1 MNLIQPLNELGER
14 VVPKQ
19 EIENILKE
27 LLDLLTD
34 LQNLDKDLQPS
45 YQELDKL
52 QSEVDFMLENDK
64 ANRLN
69 LADSL
74 FKNLDAKIDDISV
87 AREDAY

>member
-1 MNLIQPLNELGER
+1 LNLIQPLNELGER